1 MNPKQQQFCQLHAA
15 GTAAPEAYARV
26 YGCKQKSAEVN
37 ASKLLAKD
45 HIIAEVD
52 RLRKL
57 AKEKADADA
66 VLSINEKRILLAR
79 IARTSVVDLD
89 PKDKATRD
97 LIKKVSRKML
107 GSGEAAYEVEEIEG
121 YDKLRVIQLDTELAG
136 DGASI
141 SNSSDFT
148 QFLKSLPS
156 TGMIRPEDKM

>member
-1 MNPKQQQFCQLHAA
+1 MTPKQSQFAQLHAA
-15 GTAAPEAYARV
+15 GTAAPEAYAQV
-26 YGCKQKSAEVN
+26 YGCTAKSASVN

-57 AKEKADADA
+57 AKEQADADA

-79 IARTSVVDLD
+79 IVRTPVSKLNQHDD
-89 PKDKATRD
+89 TRD
-97 LIKKVSRKML
+97 LIKKVTCKLL
-107 GSGEAAYEVEEIEG
+107 GTGEAAEEIEEIEG

-141 SNSSDFT
+141 GNSSDFT
-148 QFLKSLPS
+148 QFLKSLPT
-156 TGMIRPEDKM
+156 TGMIRPNDKM